1 MTLGPDAII
10 ATVTS
15 RRVRTIV
22 AGVVSGGVV
31 AAVLLFVPPPA
42 PVIRLI
48 ARATAVPL
56 LNGSAPDEGRI
67 SRSAKRFL
75 RMYVQCGIAAHLG
88 NAVATRGASD
98 EVKLARLMSAA
109 RQSIQYPVGAPDDW
123 PALIAGVGYCDQ
135 INGVVAM
142 MAARHFEKAEL
153 FGLLEG
159 DVSVHTVGRVWSEQ
173 RREWLYFDALF
184 GKPVI
189 YTRDGRGRVAF
200 VDVRDEGP
208 VLSRPAAAPEIYRL
222 SGTPFAPF
230 SPSFGGILLAR
241 LFPEER
247 APFRTPPAVLL
258 GQPTEFKSNEEA
270 FRHIA
275 KTYVAVRMD
284 DLFRERDRNAYRA
297 IADDPVAATDSRATA
312 LAAVARGFAE

>member
-15 RRVRTIV
+15 RRVRIIV

-56 LNGSAPDEGRI
+56 LNGVAPDEGRI

-75 RMYVQCGIAAHLG
+75 RLYVHSGIAAHLG
-88 NAVATRGASD
+88 NAVAARAASD
-98 EVKLARLMSAA
+98 EARVARLMSAA

-142 MAARHFEKAEL
+142 MASRHFEKAEL

-159 DVSVHTVGRVWSEQ
+159 DVSIHTVGRVWSEQ
-173 RREWLYFDALF
+173 RKEWLYFDALF
-184 GKPVI
+184 EKPVI
-189 YTRDGRGRVAF
+189 YTRDARGRVAF
-200 VDVRDEGP
+200 LDVRDQAPGFP
-208 VLSRPAAAPEIYRL
+208 RPAAAPEIYKL

-230 SPSFGGILLAR
+230 SPSFGGTLLAR

-247 APFRTPPAVLL
+247 LPIRTPPAVTLEE
-258 GQPTEFKSNEEA
+258 TTAFKSNEEA

-275 KTYVAVRMD
+275 KSYVAVRMD
-284 DLFRERDRNAYRA
+284 DLFRGRDRNAYRA
-297 IADDPVAATDSRATA
+297 IANDPVAAADSRAAA